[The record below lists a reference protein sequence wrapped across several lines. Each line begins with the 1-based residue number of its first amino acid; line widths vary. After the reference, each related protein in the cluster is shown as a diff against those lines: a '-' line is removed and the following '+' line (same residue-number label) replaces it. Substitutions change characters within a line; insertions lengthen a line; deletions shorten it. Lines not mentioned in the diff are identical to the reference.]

1 MKLKELAGGSR
12 NMKIGV
18 IGLGNMAGAMIGGLL
33 AKGYAKAEEIW
44 GSDADAATA
53 KKRTKEFGIH
63 IAKDNK
69 ETAAEADYLILA
81 VKPQFAAGVIDEIR
95 DAAKEGQVVISI
107 MAGKSIA
114 WIMEKF
120 GREIKLVRC
129 MPNTAAL
136 VGEAVTALSPSEK
149 VGKEELDTVKGI
161 LESFGRAEVVPE
173 HLMDSVVGVSGSA
186 PAYVFM
192 FIEAMADAAVEG
204 GMPRQQAYTF
214 AAQAVL
220 GSAKLMLETGKHPGE
235 LKDMVC
241 SPAGTTIAAVRVL
254 EERGLRGAVIDAVG
268 AAIQRS
274 KEL

>member
-1 MKLKELAGGSR
+1 KS
-12 NMKIGV
+12 
-18 IGLGNMAGAMIGGLL
+18 IGG
-33 AKGYAKAEEIW
+33 I
-44 GSDADAATA
+44 T
-53 KKRTKEFGIH
+53 
-63 IAKDNK
+63 
-69 ETAAEADYLILA
+69 
-81 VKPQFAAGVIDEIR
+81 
-95 DAAKEGQVVISI
+95 
-107 MAGKSIA
+107 
-114 WIMEKF
+114 EKF
-120 GREIKLVRC
+120 GNKMKLVRC
-129 MPNTAAL
+129 MPNTAAM
-136 VGEAVTALSPSEK
+136 VGAASTALSPNEN
-149 VGKEELDTVKGI
+149 VGKEELDTVKSI

-192 FIEAMADAAVEG
+192 MIESMADAAVEG

-220 GSAKLMLETGKHPGE
+220 GSAKLMLETGMHPGE

>member
-1 MKLKELAGGSR
+1 
-12 NMKIGV
+12 MKIGV

-33 AKGYAKAEEIW
+33 SKGYAKAEEIC
-44 GSDADAATA
+44 GSDANMEMA
-53 KKRTKEFGIH
+53 KKRAEEFGIN
-63 IAKDNK
+63 ITKNNE
-69 ETAAEADYLILA
+69 ETAKEADYLILA
-81 VKPQFAAGVIDEIR
+81 IKPQFAADVIDEIKGTG
-95 DAAKEGQVVISI
+95 KEGQVVISI
-107 MAGKSIA
+107 MAGKSLA
-114 WIMEKF
+114 WLTEKF
-120 GREIKLVRC
+120 GHEMKLVRC
-129 MPNTAAL
+129 MPNTAAM
-136 VGEAVTALSPSEK
+136 VGEAITALSPNEN
-149 VGKEELDTVKGI
+149 VGKEELDTVKNI

-192 FIEAMADAAVEG
+192 MIEAMADAAVEG

-220 GSAKLMLETGKHPGE
+220 GSAKLMLETGMHPGE

-254 EERGLRGAVIDAVG
+254 EEQGLRGAVMDAVG

>member
-1 MKLKELAGGSR
+1 
-12 NMKIGV
+12 MKIGV

-33 AKGYAKAEEIW
+33 SKGYAKAGEIC
-44 GSDADAATA
+44 GSDADAKMA
-53 KKRTKEFGIH
+53 KKREEEFGIH

-254 EERGLRGAVIDAVG
+254 EERGLRGAVMDAVS

>member
-1 MKLKELAGGSR
+1 
-12 NMKIGV
+12 MKIGV

-33 AKGYAKAEEIW
+33 AKGFAKPEDIC
-44 GSDADAATA
+44 GSDANAAMA
-53 KKRTKEFGIH
+53 KKRAEEFGIR

-81 VKPQFAAGVIDEIR
+81 VKPQFAAGVINEIR
-95 DAAKEGQVVISI
+95 DVAKEGQVVISI

-114 WIMEKF
+114 WITEAF
-120 GREIKLVRC
+120 GRKIKLVRC

-136 VGEAVTALSPSEK
+136 VGEAVTALSPDGN
-149 VGKEELDTVKGI
+149 VGTEELDTVKRI

-254 EERGLRGAVIDAVG
+254 EERGLRGAVMDAVA

>member
-1 MKLKELAGGSR
+1 
-12 NMKIGV
+12 MKIGV

-33 AKGYAKAEEIW
+33 EKGFAKPEEIC
-44 GSDADAATA
+44 GSDANAEMA
-53 KKRTKEFGIH
+53 KKRAEEFGIH
-63 IAKDNK
+63 ITKNNK
-69 ETAAEADYLILA
+69 ETAKEADYLILA
-81 VKPQFAAGVIDEIR
+81 VKPQFAVGVIDEIK
-95 DAAKEGQVVISI
+95 DAGKEGQVVISI
-107 MAGKSIA
+107 MAGKSLA
-114 WIMEKF
+114 WIAEKF
-120 GREIKLVRC
+120 GHEMKLVRC
-129 MPNTAAL
+129 MPNTAAM
-136 VGEAVTALSPSEK
+136 VGEAITALSPNEN
-149 VGKEELDTVKGI
+149 VEKEELDIVKSI
-161 LESFGRAEVVPE
+161 LESFGKAEIVSE

-192 FIEAMADAAVEG
+192 MIESMADAAVEG

-220 GSAKLMLETGKHPGE
+220 GSAKLMLETGMHPGE

-254 EERGLRGAVIDAVG
+254 EERGLRGAVMDAVG